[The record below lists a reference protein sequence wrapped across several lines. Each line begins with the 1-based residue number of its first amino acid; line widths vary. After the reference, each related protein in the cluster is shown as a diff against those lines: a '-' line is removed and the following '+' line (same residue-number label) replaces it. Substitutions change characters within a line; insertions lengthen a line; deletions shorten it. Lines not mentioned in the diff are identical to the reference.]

1 MIEVRVCKFAIAKL
15 LNSWI
20 SIVVNEYQC
29 AYVFNKTFTPCLDVL
44 LIGKFILFRT
54 PHFFNHCI
62 EAFYKMLAVLS
73 ELIDGTV
80 IGVRF
85 DFVPSEWLIVGKN
98 I

>member
-1 MIEVRVCKFAIAKL
+1 MIEVRICKFATAKL
-15 LNSWI
+15 LNSRI
-20 SIVVNEYQC
+20 SIVVNEYQR
-29 AYVFNKTFTPCLDVL
+29 ANVFNKAFAPGLDIL
-44 LIGKFILFRT
+44 LIGKFILFRS
-54 PHFFNHCI
+54 PRFFNHSI
-62 EAFYKMLAVLS
+62 EAFNKMLAVLR